1 MTTAPLTSMSV
12 VATAGHVDHG
22 KSTLVRALTGMEPD
36 RWEEEKR
43 RALTIDLGYA
53 WTALPSGCTVAF
65 VDVPGHRRFI
75 GNMLAGLGPVPA
87 VMFVVAADESW
98 KPQSAEHLAAAA
110 ALGVE
115 HVLLAITRA
124 DLADPGPATRRATAE
139 LADAGITPMRSVAVS
154 ARTGAG
160 MDALRGALDDL
171 VAGLPRPDPEARVRL
186 WIDRSFTITGAGT
199 VVTGTLPAG
208 TIHVGDTLELSGR
221 RVGVRSLQSLEQPRE
236 SVSGT
241 ARVAVNLR
249 GVGTEELHRG
259 QALLTPGAWP
269 TTSVLDARL
278 TLPSGSRTVAELPE
292 RLMLHIGTAALEARV
307 RPLGSDGARLT
318 VEEPLPLASGDRAI
332 LRDPGTGRVAGA
344 LVLDVDPPELRRR
357 GAGARRA
364 EELAARTAG
373 VDLATEVVARGHL
386 GAAEARRLGV
396 GDDELDH
403 PPHGIVRHSDL
414 LVDSRVWA
422 RWQQALRDVTADHAR
437 THPLEPWMPAEAART
452 AAGIPRL
459 DLVAPLARSAGLLH
473 EGGRVHEP
481 GVTASLGAA
490 EAGLAAIEA
499 RLEERPFAAPEQ
511 PDLDAA
517 RLGPRE
523 IGAAVRAGRLLRLRD
538 GILLQP
544 IAPAK
549 AMRILA
555 GLPQPFTTSE
565 ARAALGTTR
574 RVAIPLLEHL
584 DEKGWTRRLDAGHR
598 EVVR

>member
-1 MTTAPLTSMSV
+1 MSSMSV

-22 KSTLVRALTGMEPD
+22 KSTLVKALTGIEPD
-36 RWEEEKR
+36 RWEEEQR

-53 WTALPSGCTVAF
+53 WTTLPGGGTVAF

-98 KPQSAEHLAAAA
+98 MPQSAEHLAAAA

-115 HVLLAITRA
+115 HALLVVTRA
-124 DLADPGPATRRATAE
+124 DLADPAPALARARAE
-139 LADAGITPMRSVAVS
+139 LSEAGLAPRAALAVS
-154 ARTGAG
+154 ARAGAG
-160 MDALRGALDDL
+160 MDELRAAVADL
-171 VAGLPRPDPEARVRL
+171 VAALPAPDPAARVRL
-186 WIDRSFTITGAGT
+186 WIDRAFTINGAGT

-208 TIHVGDTLELSGR
+208 TIRVGDTLDLLGR
-221 RVGVRSLQSLEQPRE
+221 RVSVRGLHSLEQPRDA
-236 SVSGT
+236 VSGV

-249 GVGTEELHRG
+249 GVATADLHRG
-259 QALLTPGAWP
+259 QALLTPGAWHA
-269 TTSVLDARL
+269 TSVLDVRL
-278 TLPSGSRTVAELPE
+278 TLPEGARTAADLPE
-292 RLMLHIGTAALEARV
+292 HLMLHIGTAAHEARV

-318 VEEPLPLASGDRAI
+318 LAEPLPLAAGDRAI

-364 EELAARTAG
+364 EELAARAAG
-373 VDLATEVVARGHL
+373 VDLTIEVRARGYL
-386 GAAEARRLGV
+386 GVEEARRLGV
-396 GDDELDH
+396 GDDDLTTL
-403 PPHGIVRHSDL
+403 PAGIVRRADL
-414 LVDSRVWA
+414 LVDERVWS
-422 RWQQALRDVTADHAR
+422 RWQEALSDVTADYAR
-437 THPLEPWMPAEAART
+437 THPLEPWMPADAART

-459 DLVAPLARSAGLLH
+459 DLVGPLAEAAGLTH

-481 GVTASLGAA
+481 GIRADLGAA
-490 EAGLAAIEA
+490 EAGLARIEA
-499 RLEERPFAAPEQ
+499 RLAAQPFAAPEQ
-511 PDLDAA
+511 PELDAA
-517 RLGPRE
+517 GLGPRE
-523 IGAAVRAGRLLRLRD
+523 VAAAVRAGRLLRLDD
-538 GILLQP
+538 GVLLQP

-565 ARAALGTTR
+565 ARKALDTTR

-584 DEKGWTRRLDAGHR
+584 DAKGWTRRLDAGHR
-598 EVVR
+598 EVAR